1 MPVTLNPAEIRHRAH
16 HFSKEFADAHYELG
30 EAQNFIRGL
39 CDVFGFSNKRL
50 VSFEQRVKKLDGRR
64 GRIDGFYPGKLL
76 IEMKSRGEKLDV
88 AYQQAL
94 KYLPGLRDAELP
106 DYVLISDF
114 EHMHL
119 YTLDGRSPA
128 LCHKL
133 ADFDA
138 HLDSYLF
145 LAGYES

>member
-64 GRIDGFYPGKLL
+64 GRIVP
-76 IEMKSRGEKLDV
+76 RGWFPWSASVRRNWLRGYLGGRV
-88 AYQQAL
+88 QA
-94 KYLPGLRDAELP
+94 A
-106 DYVLISDF
+106 
-114 EHMHL
+114 
-119 YTLDGRSPA
+119 
-128 LCHKL
+128 
-133 ADFDA
+133 
-138 HLDSYLF
+138 
-145 LAGYES
+145 